1 MMQVKPM
8 RYYLTFIGLGVFFW
22 LAFLIVIRLIGT
34 AVFTAVFTTG
44 NPLLLVVF
52 ILSAPLVWLIII
64 AVARVTNTPTNEM
77 FVPIVII
84 DFTALLLDGLAVGFT
99 NLYGPTH
106 DQIAAGSAYLLWGVA
121 LTLICALW
129 FSYREA

>member
-1 MMQVKPM
+1 MMQVKPTQ
-8 RYYLTFIGLGVFFW
+8 YYLTFMGLGVFFW
-22 LAFLIVIRLIGT
+22 LAFLIVIRLIGST
-34 AVFTAVFTTG
+34 VFTTG

-52 ILSAPLVWLIII
+52 ILSAPAVWMIII

-77 FVPIVII
+77 LVPIVII
-84 DFTALLLDGLAVGFT
+84 DFTALLIDGLAVGFT

-106 DQIAAGSAYLLWGVA
+106 DQIAAAAAYLLWGVA

-129 FSYREA
+129 LSYRKA

>member
-1 MMQVKPM
+1 MMKVKPM

-22 LAFLIVIRLIGT
+22 LAFLIVIRLIGST
-34 AVFTAVFTTG
+34 VFTTG

-52 ILSAPLVWLIII
+52 ILSAPLVWVIII
-64 AVARVTNTPTNEM
+64 AVARVTNTPINEM
-77 FVPIVII
+77 LVPIVII

-99 NLYGPTH
+99 NFYGPTH
-106 DQIAAGSAYLLWGVA
+106 DQIAAGAAYLLWGVA

>member
-22 LAFLIVIRLIGT
+22 LAFLIAIRLIGT
-34 AVFTAVFTTG
+34 SVFTTG

-77 FVPIVII
+77 LVPIVII

>member
-1 MMQVKPM
+1 MMQIKPM
-8 RYYLTFIGLGVFFW
+8 RYYLTFIGLGVLFW

-34 AVFTAVFTTG
+34 SVFTTG
-44 NPLLLVVF
+44 NPLLLVLF
-52 ILSAPLVWLIII
+52 IVSAPAVWMIIV

-77 FVPIVII
+77 LAPIVII
-84 DFTALLLDGLAVGFT
+84 DFTALLIDGLAVGFT

-106 DQIAAGSAYLLWGVA
+106 DQIAAAAAYLLWGVA

-129 FSYREA
+129 LSYLEA

>member
-8 RYYLTFIGLGVFFW
+8 RYYLTFMGLGVFFW
-22 LAFLIVIRLIGT
+22 LAFLIVIRLMGST
-34 AVFTAVFTTG
+34 VFTTG
-44 NPLLLVVF
+44 NPLLLVLF
-52 ILSAPLVWLIII
+52 IVSAPAVWMIII

-77 FVPIVII
+77 LVPIVII
-84 DFTALLLDGLAVGFT
+84 DFTALLIDGLAVGFT

-106 DQIAAGSAYLLWGVA
+106 DQIAAAAAYLLWGVA

-129 FSYREA
+129 LSYRKA

>member
-8 RYYLTFIGLGVFFW
+8 RYYLTFMGLGVFFW
-22 LAFLIVIRLIGT
+22 LAFLIVIRLIGST
-34 AVFTAVFTTG
+34 VFTTG

-77 FVPIVII
+77 LVPIVII
-84 DFTALLLDGLAVGFT
+84 DFTALLIDGLAVGFT

-106 DQIAAGSAYLLWGVA
+106 DQIAAAAAYLLWGVA

-129 FSYREA
+129 LSYREA

>member
-1 MMQVKPM
+1 MQIKPM
-8 RYYLTFIGLGVFFW
+8 RYYLTFIGLGVLFW

-34 AVFTAVFTTG
+34 SVFTTG
-44 NPLLLVVF
+44 NPLLLVLF
-52 ILSAPLVWLIII
+52 IVSAPAVWMIIV

-77 FVPIVII
+77 LAPIVII
-84 DFTALLLDGLAVGFT
+84 DFTALLIDGLAVGFT

-106 DQIAAGSAYLLWGVA
+106 DQIAAAAAYLLWGVA

-129 FSYREA
+129 LSYLEA